1 VYKRQATTNATASKN
16 TLTFFTVIDHAPYQ
30 GLVVSLHLMIATGTG
45 SITLKAGSKMVMIAA
60 GTLEDRD

>member
-1 VYKRQATTNATASKN
+1 MQSCITAATVS
-16 TLTFFTVIDHAPYQ
+16 LTIPAAFYQ

-60 GTLEDRD
+60 GTLESRA

>member
-1 VYKRQATTNATASKN
+1 MQSCITAATVS
-16 TLTFFTVIDHAPYQ
+16 LTIPAAFYQ